1 MGVREN
7 IAWGERAVAEVK
19 QYVQYSSNN
28 QRADLVAS
36 KMLEFEAWKV
46 QTAEYNKAVAS
57 GSMIGHNASVANKV
71 AFFTQAATLPPA
83 PAPVPRGDRFDVFQN
98 PNAINARMSSLRDG
112 NPSIVADGSGG
123 AGRSTT
129 QYAYDTLR
137 LQGER
142 GNYHTEIMAMSW
154 AAKHE
159 GAGNCGELAAI
170 AFTYLEGEGVRPLDY
185 MVFNAPGYDHVWLVI
200 GRVAGSSVRDLS
212 TWGEDAVWCDPWQLR
227 EGRVYSIQDLIMM
240 KATNLDAG
248 YKLNSVALVQAGL
261 PITKW
266 RSV

>member
-1 MGVREN
+1 MGLREN
-7 IAWGERAVAEVK
+7 IDWGERAVAEVK
-19 QYVQYSSNN
+19 RYVQYSSNN

-36 KMLEFEAWKV
+36 KMQEFDVWKV
-46 QTAEYNKAVAS
+46 QNAEYNKAVAAS
-57 GSMIGHNASVANKV
+57 SMIGHNASVANKV

-83 PAPVPRGDRFDVFQN
+83 PAPVPRGDRFDVFQQ
-98 PNAINARMSSLRDG
+98 PNVINARMHSLRET
-112 NPSIVADGSGG
+112 NPTIYADGTGN

-129 QYAYDTLR
+129 RYAYDTLR
-137 LQGER
+137 AQGEGR
-142 GNYHTEIMAMSW
+142 NYHTQIMAMSW

-170 AFTYLEGEGVRPLDY
+170 AFSYLEDEGVRPLDY
-185 MVFNAPGYDHVWLVI
+185 MVFTSPAYDHVWVVI
-200 GRVAGSSVRDLS
+200 GRAAGSSVRDLS
-212 TWGEDAVWCDPWQLR
+212 TWGEDALWCDPWQLR
-227 EGRVYSIQDLIMM
+227 EGRVYSIQDLIKM

-261 PITKW
+261 PKTEW